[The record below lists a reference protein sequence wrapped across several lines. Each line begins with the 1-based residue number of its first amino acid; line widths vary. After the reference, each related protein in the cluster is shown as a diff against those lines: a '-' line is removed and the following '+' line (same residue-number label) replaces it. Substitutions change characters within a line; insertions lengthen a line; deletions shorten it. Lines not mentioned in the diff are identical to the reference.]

1 MNIDVFSDAICPWC
15 WIGKRKLEQALALP
29 DLEGITVTWR
39 AYQLYPELP
48 ARGMDRGEFMTL
60 RFGGGGSGRSAMVD
74 RLQAEGKAVGLA
86 LNFDRAKRMPNTL
99 SAHRLLRWAHVQGGG
114 AAQDRLLEALFRRY
128 FTEGE
133 DLGDEAVLTNAVT
146 EAGLDGAAAAAWLP
160 TGEGT
165 REVLHE
171 VRWSRDNGISGV
183 PCYVLPTGFGIPGAQ
198 DPETLARFLRRG
210 LEQWQGQNAQSQT

>member
-48 ARGMDRGEFMTL
+48 ASGMDRGEFMTL
-60 RFGGGGSGRSAMVD
+60 RFGGGGSGRSAIVD
-74 RLQAEGKAVGLA
+74 RLQAEGNAVGLA

-99 SAHRLLRWAHVQGGG
+99 SAHRLLRWAHVQAGG

-146 EAGLDGAAAAAWLP
+146 EAGLDGAAAGAWLP

>member
-48 ARGMDRGEFMTL
+48 ASGMDRGEFMTL

-99 SAHRLLRWAHVQGGG
+99 SAHRLLGGTG
-114 AAQDRLLEALFRRY
+114 RACRR
-128 FTEGE
+128 
-133 DLGDEAVLTNAVT
+133 
-146 EAGLDGAAAAAWLP
+146 
-160 TGEGT
+160 
-165 REVLHE
+165 R
-171 VRWSRDNGISGV
+171 
-183 PCYVLPTGFGIPGAQ
+183 
-198 DPETLARFLRRG
+198 RFLRCRG
-210 LEQWQGQNAQSQT
+210 CGWNPA

>member
-48 ARGMDRGEFMTL
+48 ASGMDRGEFMTL

-99 SAHRLLRWAHVQGGG
+99 SAHRLLRWAHVQGAAPLRTACWKRCFG
-114 AAQDRLLEALFRRY
+114 A
-128 FTEGE
+128 T
-133 DLGDEAVLTNAVT
+133 
-146 EAGLDGAAAAAWLP
+146 
-160 TGEGT
+160 
-165 REVLHE
+165 
-171 VRWSRDNGISGV
+171 SRKGRIWEMR
-183 PCYVLPTGFGIPGAQ
+183 PCSRTP
-198 DPETLARFLRRG
+198 
-210 LEQWQGQNAQSQT
+210 